1 MFGIDDDDD
10 DDCGRRFLNS
20 AHLKKIHEK
29 LKNVGISALRKGKT
43 TDKSFPYEN
52 KDACDLFF
60 YLKCF
65 FFNIL

>member
-29 LKNVGISALRKGKT
+29 LKNVGISALRKGKILI
-43 TDKSFPYEN
+43 KVFLM
-52 KDACDLFF
+52 KI
-60 YLKCF
+60 KIHMICF
-65 FFNIL
+65 FI